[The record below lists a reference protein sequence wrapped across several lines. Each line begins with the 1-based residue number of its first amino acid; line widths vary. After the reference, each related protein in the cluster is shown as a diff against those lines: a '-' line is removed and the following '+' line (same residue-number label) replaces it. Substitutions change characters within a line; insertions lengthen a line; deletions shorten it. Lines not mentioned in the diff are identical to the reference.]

1 MPDTNQRPGADAGQQ
16 ANYDKVGNLK
26 KTLFFA
32 AVGALVIWSF
42 VSHLALPLFVAVV
55 AMAIW
60 AVRSDTRMWKTK
72 PSAELIGMVEGSEWR
87 YWQTALEELR
97 RRGEDISRFTPRL
110 VAGLVSDSLMART
123 AADAA
128 LKDLF
133 PEFKDHL
140 KGYLPTHDVAASRQR
155 LEPLLAKYGVGV

>member
-1 MPDTNQRPGADAGQQ
+1 M
-16 ANYDKVGNLK
+16 K
-26 KTLFFA
+26 KILFFA

-42 VSHLALPLFVAVV
+42 LSHLALPLFVAILTM
-55 AMAIW
+55 AMW
-60 AVRSDTRMWKTK
+60 GFRSDMNMWKNK
-72 PSAELIGMVEGSEWR
+72 PTPELVAMVEGAEWR
-87 YWQTALEELR
+87 YWQTSLQELR

-133 PEFKDHL
+133 PEFKEHL
-140 KGYLPTHDVAASRQR
+140 KDYLPARDVAVSRQK
-155 LEPLLAKYGVGV
+155 LESLLARYGV